1 MPYLRSSAPR
11 RVLSAIFPKPPQSHE
26 VCGFS
31 IFYKGALVREYFGKE
46 LLKEFERTCREKVL
60 WE

>member
-1 MPYLRSSAPR
+1 M
-11 RVLSAIFPKPPQSHE
+11 LSAIFPKPPQSHE